1 MTTTELIRKIEECYE
16 KVDAKDI
23 IKYRVMLAFRLKL
36 LISNPIELSL
46 SNSTK
51 MFLDQLDQLEKEPNV
66 ESIPFII
73 YDMAKLNIDISKDE
87 MAAAMHSYIKD
98 VDKNVIYDV
107 VYASYAAYVSK

>member
-1 MTTTELIRKIEECYE
+1 MNTTELIRKIEECYE
-16 KVDAKDI
+16 KADPKDV

-36 LISNPIELSL
+36 LTSNPIEL

-51 MFLDQLDQLEKEPNV
+51 MFLGQLEKEPDV

-73 YDMAKLNIDISKDE
+73 HDMAMLNIDIPKDE
-87 MAAAMHSYIKD
+87 MVAAMHNYIKD
-98 VDKNVIYDV
+98 VDRNVIYDT